1 MDAGF
6 IGLGALGRTIAG
18 RMIEQGISLTVWN
31 RTPEKA
37 AGLDARV
44 AASPA
49 VLAREVPLVFLCLR
63 DSPAV
68 EAVLDG
74 PEGLLRVGRVDR
86 LIVDLSTNHFEPV
99 LRFHTLVHDAGGAY
113 LEAPVLGSV
122 IPASQG
128 KLTTLVSGAP
138 GALDAARP
146 FLERFCQRIF
156 HLGEPGLATKMK
168 LVNNL
173 VLGSLMATLAE
184 ALVLGEAIGLA
195 KAQVLDILAAGAGN
209 SALLQAKT
217 QKLRDEDFSPHFA
230 AGLID
235 KDLRCLQDLVLT
247 LHRPLRTGIG
257 PQSIFARAVEQKRGG
272 EDFAVAY
279 AILKG

>member
-1 MDAGF
+1 MNAGF
-6 IGLGALGRTIAG
+6 IGLGALGHTIAR
-18 RMIEQGISLTVWN
+18 RMIEQGVTLTVWN
-31 RTPEKA
+31 RTAGKA
-37 AGLDARV
+37 ADLDART

-49 VLAREVPLVFLCLR
+49 ALAREVPLVFLCLR

-74 PEGLLRVGRVDR
+74 PEGLLSVGRVDR

-99 LRFHTLVHDAGGAY
+99 VRFHAMVRQTGGAY

-128 KLTTLVSGAP
+128 KLTTLVSGAAD
-138 GALDAARP
+138 ALAAARP

-156 HLGEPGLATKMK
+156 ALGEPGRATKMK

-184 ALVLGEAIGLA
+184 ALVLGEAIGLE
-195 KAQVLDILAAGAGN
+195 KAQVLEILAAGAGN
-209 SALLQAKT
+209 SAVLQGKM
-217 QKLRDEDFSPHFA
+217 QKLLAEDFSPHFS

-235 KDLRCLQDLVLT
+235 KDLRCLQDLART
-247 LHRPLRTGIG
+247 LDRPLRTGLA
-257 PQSIFARAVEQKRGG
+257 PQQIFARALEQRRGD
-272 EDFAVAY
+272 EDFSVAY